1 MTSSN
6 ITKKPLSP
14 PLSQPYYPPNQHTS
28 GNSTSLRSPVAIP
41 IQSPPLNTLRRES
54 KAIPIVAPPP
64 PPPATTTTATTT
76 SAPLTKENLANNKNL
91 TGTTTTSSVVTPNS
105 NANSEIEAL
114 LLSFEGKPIQDKKQL
129 LGDKLFPLVKV
140 YILRLVDRYT
150 N

>member
-14 PLSQPYYPPNQHTS
+14 PLSQPYYPSNQHNS
-28 GNSTSLRSPVAIP
+28 GNASSLRSPVAIP

-64 PPPATTTTATTT
+64 PTTS
-76 SAPLTKENLANNKNL
+76 SAPLTKENLANNKIL
-91 TGTTTTSSVVTPNS
+91 TGSTSSPVVTNS
-105 NANSEIEAL
+105 NTSSSDIEAL
-114 LLSFEGKPIQDKKQL
+114 LLSFEGKPVQDKKQL

-140 YILRLVDRYT
+140 KKKKERVIPYKY
-150 N
+150 